1 MLGGKLGLASL
12 HSWVEW
18 EGGQGGPIRVV
29 REGVWGI
36 TCLRFFIRGEYSA
49 LGCVEGVGWGE
60 GDSFH
65 SVSVLGVVA
74 SLLSSFGS
82 CDSVEYTSG
91 AGVAHLGFC
100 IRGEYS
106 ILGCDDDVEW
116 GEGGGLLIVSVLGVV
131 ASLLSSLGSC
141 SSGEFTSGAATKTG
155 GSLAMVG
162 LVVSGRGWT
171 VPLLWVGWTVP
182 LMWVGW
188 TVPLMWVGSKVFLMM
203 KICLKINLKLSVV
216 AFKVEVGINSSLPKA
231 VKFSDEAV

>member
-1 MLGGKLGLASL
+1 MMLGGRLGLASL

-18 EGGQGGPIRVV
+18 EGGQGGPITVV
-29 REGVWGI
+29 REGMWGI
-36 TCLRFFIRGEYSA
+36 TRLRFFIRGEYSA

-60 GDSFH
+60 GGSFH
-65 SVSVLGVVA
+65 S
-74 SLLSSFGS
+74 
-82 CDSVEYTSG
+82 
-91 AGVAHLGFC
+91 
-100 IRGEYS
+100 
-106 ILGCDDDVEW
+106 
-116 GEGGGLLIVSVLGVV
+116 VSVLGVV

-155 GSLAMVG
+155 GSLTMVG
-162 LVVSGRGWT
+162 LLVSGRGWT

-182 LMWVGW
+182 LMWVG
-188 TVPLMWVGSKVFLMM
+188 SKVFLKM

>member
-1 MLGGKLGLASL
+1 MMLGGRLGLASL

-18 EGGQGGPIRVV
+18 EGGQGGPITVV
-29 REGVWGI
+29 REGMWGI
-36 TCLRFFIRGEYSA
+36 TRLRFFIRGEYSA

-60 GDSFH
+60 GGSFH

-155 GSLAMVG
+155 GSLTMVG
-162 LVVSGRGWT
+162 LVVLGRGWT

-182 LMWVGW
+182 LMWVG
-188 TVPLMWVGSKVFLMM
+188 SKVFLKV
-203 KICLKINLKLSVV
+203 KICLKIDLKLSVV